1 LDGWYRAHVGDAVMP
16 EEVEHV
22 RAEIDL
28 LRRRVINV
36 VGHELRTPVTTLR
49 GLAELLGHA
58 EDPQAEDELHEAIK
72 RTARRI
78 EGLLDDLLVATGV
91 STALPVGQQGPVSVA
106 TAARRAWGAL
116 DALPAGKD
124 LVVDGDAA
132 VVARPGVLERIFE
145 AVLDN
150 AVRYGAP
157 PVRIDVAAGDRSAVV
172 VVTDHGPGVPA
183 AELGLVVEPF
193 FRGERAVL
201 EHHSLGLGL
210 AVARALA
217 EQHDGELAVRNRAGG
232 GLEVELRLPVA

>member
-1 LDGWYRAHVGDAVMP
+1 MPHVGDAVLP
-16 EEVEHV
+16 EDAEHV

-58 EDPQAEDELHEAIK
+58 EDQRAEGELHEAIR

-106 TAARRAWGAL
+106 AAARRAWGDL

-124 LVVDGDAA
+124 LLVEGDAA
-132 VVARPGVLERIFE
+132 VIARPGVLERVFG

-157 PVRIDVAAGDRSAVV
+157 PVTIEVATDGAHAVV
-172 VVTDHGPGVPA
+172 VVADHGPGVPA
-183 AELGLVVEPF
+183 GELTLVTEPF

-217 EQHDGELAVRNRAGG
+217 EQHDGELVVRNRAGG
-232 GLEVELRLPVA
+232 GLEVELRLPVT

>member
-1 LDGWYRAHVGDAVMP
+1 VTRWTCP
-16 EEVEHV
+16 ECG
-22 RAEIDL
+22 RQFG
-28 LRRRVINV
+28 RTRQ
-36 VGHELRTPVTTLR
+36 GHECAPALTL
-49 GLAELLGHA
+49 E
-58 EDPQAEDELHEAIK
+58 EYFS
-72 RTARRI
+72 
-78 EGLLDDLLVATGV
+78 TG
-91 STALPVGQQGPVSVA
+91 PE
-106 TAARRAWGAL
+106 RER
-116 DALPAGKD
+116 
-124 LVVDGDAA
+124 
-132 VVARPGVLERIFE
+132 RIFE